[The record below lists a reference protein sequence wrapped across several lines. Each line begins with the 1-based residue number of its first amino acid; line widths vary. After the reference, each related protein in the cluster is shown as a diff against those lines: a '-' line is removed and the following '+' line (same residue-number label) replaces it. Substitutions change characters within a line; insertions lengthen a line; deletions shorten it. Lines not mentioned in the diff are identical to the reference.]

1 MALAASLG
9 GKLLVFALLFA
20 VTAVN
25 PLGMEM
31 DTVRESFDAA
41 FRMYEEMGIDASQLQ
56 QSRAEI
62 DAGLS
67 MLALL
72 MPLVVL
78 MMGLLDTLVAYLL
91 GTRILRRLGHD
102 VPQLPPFEAWRLPSA
117 FLYLF
122 GFALVGLYWGGTRD
136 IPQLYQAAMN
146 ANMLAL
152 FAGLIQGLSLSHCI
166 MRHFHLP
173 ISARVLIYAMILL
186 SGILTQI
193 IALTGLIDMIF
204 DYRRRFGER
213 NKK

>member
-1 MALAASLG
+1 M
-9 GKLLVFALLFA
+9 
-20 VTAVN
+20 TAVN

-62 DAGLS
+62 DTGLS
-67 MLALL
+67 MLVML

-102 VPQLPPFEAWRLPSA
+102 VPQLPPFAEWRLPSA

-166 MRHFHLP
+166 MRHFHL
-173 ISARVLIYAMILL
+173 STAARVLIYAMILL

-193 IALTGLIDMIF
+193 VALTGLIDMIF